1 MLQVKLKTLHLTF
14 WLKSGMG
21 TSKVSVESGTY
32 KAVVNDCH
40 GTCQV

>member
-1 MLQVKLKTLHLTF
+1 MLQLKVKNITLDI

-40 GTCQV
+40 GTCQA